1 MRAYGRLIVFA
12 AVAMVGVGIAGGQ
25 PPFGGG
31 FGKKGGNDYFSLA
44 NNPQVKA
51 ELKLTDEQAA
61 KLPAA
66 ALKALGEVLDASQLK
81 RLREIYLRQRGNA
94 VYLEKD
100 VRAALKITDEQTSKI
115 QAALEKQQKEQQ
127 EMFESGF
134 DFERMQEIQKA
145 ATDAVQGVL
154 TDSQKTGFNKML
166 GEPFEFKGFGFG
178 KKKD

>member
-1 MRAYGRLIVFA
+1 MIVFVA
-12 AVAMVGVGIAGGQ
+12 LATVAVGMAGGQ
-25 PPFGGG
+25 PPFGG

-94 VYLEKD
+94 AFLEKD
-100 VRAALKITDEQTSKI
+100 VKKALKITDEQVNKI
-115 QAALEKQQKEQQ
+115 KAALDHQAKEQA
-127 EMFESGF
+127 EMFASGF
-134 DFERMQEIQKA
+134 DFEKMQEIQKT
-145 ATDAVQGVL
+145 ATDTVQGVL
-154 TDSQKTGFNKML
+154 TDAQKTAFNKML
-166 GEPFEFKGFGFG
+166 GEPFELKFGFG

>member
-61 KLPAA
+61 KLPVA
-66 ALKALGEVLDASQLK
+66 ALKALGEVLDANQLK
-81 RLREIYLRQRGNA
+81 RLREIHLRQAGNA
-94 VYLEKD
+94 AFLDKNVTT
-100 VRAALKITDEQTSKI
+100 ALKITDQQASKI
-115 QAALEKQQKEQQ
+115 KAALDHQQKELQ
-127 EMFESGF
+127 EMFQSGF
-134 DFERMQEIQKA
+134 DFEKMQEIQKT

-154 TDSQKTGFNKML
+154 TDMQKTAFNKML
-166 GEPFEFKGFGFG
+166 GEPFEFKFG